1 MQTLE
6 FRGSQNLTQ
15 HIVKT
20 TNVANMENGYK
31 RITIDERI
39 TIEKQLAL
47 GVNHSQ
53 IAAGLGRAKSS
64 VYRDIKRCEKGH
76 YTALEATRLSVGN
89 SSDRKNGKSKMSQNK
104 ELLDYVKEK
113 LGLFWS
119 PQQIHMQLK
128 KDYPANE
135 AMRIAVE
142 TIYFYIYVH
151 AKPVLKAA
159 LIEQLR
165 QKRKYRGNVRR
176 GKDKRTTIADKISIE
191 ERPEEVK
198 GRLIPGHWEGDLI
211 MGKDRQS
218 AIGTLNER
226 STRTLILV
234 HLKARDAESVRKAF
248 QKEFKTVP
256 AQMKKTMTYDNG
268 TEMAQH
274 KLFTKNTKIAVYF
287 AHPYSP
293 WERPTNENSNGLLR
307 DYFPKGTDLSLISKK
322 RLKEVQNQLNERPR
336 EVLNWRTPKEVFDE
350 FVMDKIE
357 QTKSSI
363 STPYLE

>member
-1 MQTLE
+1 M
-6 FRGSQNLTQ
+6 
-15 HIVKT
+15 KK
-20 TNVANMENGYK
+20 GYQ
-31 RITIDERI
+31 RITINERI
-39 TIEKQLAL
+39 IIEKQLAL
-47 GVNHSQ
+47 GVSHSQ
-53 IAAGLGRAKSS
+53 IAASLCRAKSS
-64 VYRDIKRCEKGH
+64 VYRDIKRCKSGR
-76 YTALEATRLSVGN
+76 YTAMEATRLAVGK
-89 SSDRKNGKSKMSQNK
+89 SSDRKNGKSKMNQNK
-104 ELLDYVKEK
+104 ELFNYVKEK

-119 PQQIHMQLK
+119 PQQIHMELK
-128 KDYPANE
+128 KDYPSDE

-151 AKPVLKAA
+151 AKPELKAA

-198 GRLIPGHWEGDLI
+198 GREIPGHWEGDLI
-211 MGKDRQS
+211 LGKDRQS

-226 STRTLILV
+226 TTRTVILV
-234 HLKARDAESVRKAF
+234 HLKARDAETVRKAF
-248 QKEFKTVP
+248 EKEFKDIP
-256 AQMKKTMTYDNG
+256 RQMKQSLTYDNG

-307 DYFPKGTDLSLISKK
+307 DYFPKGTDLSLITKK

-336 EVLNWRTPKEVFDE
+336 KVLDWRKPKEVFDE
-350 FVMDKIE
+350 FIMKKIDAG
-357 QTKSSI
+357 QLQI
-363 STPYLE
+363 PAD